1 MYDTYTGS
9 GGKMRILLLSDT
21 ESKYIWDHF
30 DAERFED
37 IELVISC
44 GDLKSEYLSFIATMI
59 KAVSYTHL
67 FLFPQLF

>member
-1 MYDTYTGS
+1 
-9 GGKMRILLLSDT
+9 MRILLLSDT

-44 GDLKSEYLSFIATMI
+44 GDL
-59 KAVSYTHL
+59 
-67 FLFPQLF
+67 Q